1 MGALREPSQYAAV
14 SSEATG
20 GNLYEPHE
28 GGFKGCP
35 VKSEIK
41 AVALD
46 EAVAKRLWNVAEE
59 ATGVVYPA

>member
-1 MGALREPSQYAAV
+1 M